1 MEYYPDLTTDTV
13 FDQLDVTVRALDAA
27 AALSTALQHP
37 MLLPN
42 THGYDKPRPNQ
53 KYVRVWAQGWSMPYY
68 CPECKAEVR
77 ERLRTTKPGESEP
90 VNCDHDK
97 QPEEGQRFVAFFVEV
112 ATGDVWKAAGWKAPA
127 LNFTR
132 GNITTP
138 EGRAAITLA
147 KITPTGY
154 FYAGF

>member
-1 MEYYPDLTTDTV
+1 MSDYYPDLESNTV
-13 FDQLDVTVRALDAA
+13 FDQLDVVVRALDAA
-27 AALSTALQHP
+27 SALSTAIQHP

-53 KYVRVWAQGWSMPYY
+53 KYIRVWVQNWTLPYY
-68 CPECKAEVR
+68 CPACKTEVKT
-77 ERLRTTKPGESEP
+77 RLESKSFEP
-90 VNCDHDK
+90 VHCDHEK

-112 ATGDVWKAAGWKAPA
+112 GTGDVWKAAGWKAPA
-127 LNFTR
+127 LNFIR

-138 EGRAAITLA
+138 EGRAAITLN
-147 KITPTGY
+147 KIAPTGY